1 MIPKRKR
8 ILFLV
13 PAFAGGVGGAERVIS
28 TLLRYVD
35 HSRFDCHFAMVLN
48 GDAYIQ
54 DLPAEVT
61 LHRLCVGRIRYALP
75 RIIQLI
81 WKLRP
86 QTVLSTVAYLNV
98 MLLLARPFLPRGVRL
113 LLREATTPSA
123 FIAGDTEHPRLWTW
137 FYRRLYPHADKIICL
152 SDSMQKDL
160 VEHFF
165 APPAKVVRI
174 YNPVDAEMIAY
185 MAAAAANPFTA
196 PGPNLVAA
204 GRLRKE
210 KGMDL
215 LLDAL
220 PAILQRVPGA
230 HLTILGE
237 GPLEARLKKQAVS
250 LGIDS
255 AVSFMGFQ
263 ANPWLYLKHADVFV
277 LPSRYEGLPNAV
289 LEALA
294 LGTPVVATDCPG
306 GIREIQRSAPQI
318 VLVPPENTGALTD
331 AIVSILSQQKEN
343 GKPSQAEEWLRRFNP
358 KQIADEYSRLF

>member
-1 MIPKRKR
+1 
-8 ILFLV
+8 
-13 PAFAGGVGGAERVIS
+13 
-28 TLLRYVD
+28 
-35 HSRFDCHFAMVLN
+35 
-48 GDAYIQ
+48 
-54 DLPAEVT
+54 
-61 LHRLCVGRIRYALP
+61 
-75 RIIQLI
+75 
-81 WKLRP
+81 
-86 QTVLSTVAYLNV
+86 
-98 MLLLARPFLPRGVRL
+98 
-113 LLREATTPSA
+113 
-123 FIAGDTEHPRLWTW
+123 
-137 FYRRLYPHADKIICL
+137 
-152 SDSMQKDL
+152 
-160 VEHFF
+160 
-165 APPAKVVRI
+165 RI

-250 LGIDS
+250 LGINS

-263 ANPWLYLKHADVFV
+263 ANPWLYLKYADVFV

-331 AIVSILSQQKEN
+331 AIVSILSQQKETH
-343 GKPSQAEEWLRRFNP
+343 GKPSQAEECLRRFNP
-358 KQIADEYSRLF
+358 QQIADEYSRLF